1 MGFTLSKTVTP
12 LKTYP
17 SLGGA
22 ALQIAQESIDV
33 TYSAVSIIS
42 LSADRCTIRYS
53 IAVPGGEMPGYG
65 EHAFTYSG
73 TGSPLDEGET
83 SLQQSLENAS

>member
-1 MGFTLSKTVTP
+1 MSFTLSKTVTP

-17 SLGGA
+17 ALGNASL
-22 ALQIAQESIDV
+22 QVDPETIDV
-33 TYSAVSIIS
+33 EYTAISIIS
-42 LSADRCTIRYS
+42 LSASRCTIRYS

-83 SLQQSLENAS
+83 SLRLSLENAG